1 MIKEFN
7 YLSKKELTKFIK
19 RFDEVLSLLDSTDSL
34 TPEDEAYFTNAYF
47 ALVRFKQFLSEEK
60 K

>member
-1 MIKEFN
+1 MKEFH
-7 YLSKKELTKFIK
+7 YLTRKELTKFIK
-19 RFDEVLSLLDSTDSL
+19 RYDEVLSLLDSTNSL